1 MIIKISVPK
10 RFEKSEIV
18 IKKVP
23 PKKKQRSIKME
34 VIK

>member
-10 RFEKSEIV
+10 KYEKTEVI

-23 PKKKQRSIKME
+23 PKKNQKGIKME
-34 VIK
+34 VVK